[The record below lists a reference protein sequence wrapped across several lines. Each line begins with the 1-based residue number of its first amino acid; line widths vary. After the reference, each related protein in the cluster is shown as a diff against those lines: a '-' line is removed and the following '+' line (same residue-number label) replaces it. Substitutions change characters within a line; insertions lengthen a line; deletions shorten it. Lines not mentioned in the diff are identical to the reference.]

1 MTTLLDTALK
11 LLSARPL
18 SERELTRLLEREFSA
33 HQDLDQAI
41 EATLARLRDLHVLD
55 DHRLAESL
63 SHRYRHKGN
72 RFIRSVLKQKG
83 LNDEVIEET
92 LAECGDEYE
101 RALEVLHKKLYSVYR
116 TPGEKSASRL
126 YSFLAS
132 RGFSHAVIQQAMKTI
147 DETALPG
154 GKHD

>member
-33 HQDLDQAI
+33 HPDLDQAI
-41 EATLARLRDLHVLD
+41 EATLARLRDLHVLN

-72 RFIRSVLKQKG
+72 RFIRTVLKQKG
-83 LNDEVIEET
+83 ISDEVIEQT
-92 LAECGDEYE
+92 LVECGDEYE
-101 RALEVLHKKLYSVYR
+101 RALEALHKKLYSVYR
-116 TPGEKSASRL
+116 TPDDKSKARL
-126 YSFLAS
+126 YTFLSS
-132 RGFSHAVIQQAMKTI
+132 RGFSQAVIHQAIK
-147 DETALPG
+147 ALYE
-154 GKHD
+154 DTL

>member
-33 HQDLDQAI
+33 HPDLDQAI
-41 EATLARLRDLHVLD
+41 EATLARLRDLHVLN

-72 RFIRSVLKQKG
+72 RFIRTVLKQKG
-83 LNDEVIEET
+83 LSDEVIEQT
-92 LAECGDEYE
+92 LVECGDEYE
-101 RALEVLHKKLYSVYR
+101 RALEALHKKLYSVYR
-116 TPGEKSASRL
+116 TPDDKSKARL
-126 YSFLAS
+126 YTFLSS
-132 RGFSHAVIQQAMKTI
+132 RGFSQAVIHQAIK
-147 DETALPG
+147 ALYE
-154 GKHD
+154 DTV

>member
-33 HQDLDQAI
+33 HPDLDQAI
-41 EATLARLRDLHVLD
+41 EATLARLRDLHVLN

-72 RFIRSVLKQKG
+72 RFIRTVLKQKG
-83 LNDEVIEET
+83 LSDEVIEQT
-92 LAECGDEYE
+92 LVECGDEYE
-101 RALEVLHKKLYSVYR
+101 RALEALHKKLYSVYR
-116 TPGEKSASRL
+116 TPDDKSKARL
-126 YSFLAS
+126 YTFLSS
-132 RGFSHAVIQQAMKTI
+132 RGFSQAVIHQAIK
-147 DETALPG
+147 ALYE
-154 GKHD
+154 DTL